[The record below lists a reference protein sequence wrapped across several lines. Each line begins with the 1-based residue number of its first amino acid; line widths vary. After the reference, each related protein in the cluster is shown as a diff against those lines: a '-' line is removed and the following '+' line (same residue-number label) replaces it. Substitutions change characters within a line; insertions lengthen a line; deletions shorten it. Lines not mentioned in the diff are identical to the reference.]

1 MSAMLTT
8 RPLGLRPILEAR
20 ELNYGTEAPRVSVLS
35 RVPGRDY
42 RLGCVAAGVHL
53 DLA

>member
-8 RPLGLRPILEAR
+8 GLLGLGPSLEAR
-20 ELNYGTEAPRVSVLS
+20 ELNYGTEASRVSVPS

-53 DLA
+53 NLA